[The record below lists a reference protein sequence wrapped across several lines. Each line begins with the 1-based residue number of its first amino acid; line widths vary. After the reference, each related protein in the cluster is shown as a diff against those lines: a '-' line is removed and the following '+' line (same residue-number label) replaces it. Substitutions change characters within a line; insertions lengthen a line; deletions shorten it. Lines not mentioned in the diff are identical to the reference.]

1 MLDAADRLDVRQTG
15 ITRPGGAGRRVARR
29 RTELPADRRPARH
42 QPLDLRTTA
51 RAATST
57 PQSFFDFRVW
67 VRALCA
73 IGLRIDE
80 ACRAR
85 RSDVDLVA
93 GCLRVGHA
101 KTPAGVRS
109 VQLTPDTAS
118 DLQRYLAMT
127 ADHPADG
134 PLLPTRR
141 GTFHNRNNAQ
151 GITSVVKT
159 ATGQY
164 TVTVDA
170 TMVPG
175 GNVNSCVPLVS
186 IGSRDA
192 AFPIAGEL
200 SVGRPS
206 GIPAN
211 QLLVFFRNSAG
222 TAANLYTGGGSIG
235 FSIALLC

>member
-1 MLDAADRLDVRQTG
+1 VAGAPGAPGPQGSQGIQGLQGAPAAQIRAFARTDACC
-15 ITRPGGAGRRVARR
+15 GGAP
-29 RTELPADRRPARH
+29 EP
-42 QPLDLRTTA
+42 TTA
-51 RAATST
+51 TL
-57 PQSFFDFRVW
+57 F
-67 VRALCA
+67 
-73 IGLRIDE
+73 
-80 ACRAR
+80 
-85 RSDVDLVA
+85 
-93 GCLRVGHA
+93 
-101 KTPAGVRS
+101 
-109 VQLTPDTAS
+109 
-118 DLQRYLAMT
+118 
-127 ADHPADG
+127 
-134 PLLPTRR
+134 
-141 GTFHNRNNAQ
+141 NAQ

>member
-1 MLDAADRLDVRQTG
+1 MLVLAGTAVGATKVL
-15 ITRPGGAGRRVARR
+15 ITSSKQVKAGALA
-29 RTELPADRRPARH
+29 
-42 QPLDLRTTA
+42 
-51 RAATST
+51 
-57 PQSFFDFRVW
+57 
-67 VRALCA
+67 
-73 IGLRIDE
+73 
-80 ACRAR
+80 
-85 RSDVDLVA
+85 
-93 GCLRVGHA
+93 
-101 KTPAGVRS
+101 
-109 VQLTPDTAS
+109 AS
-118 DLQRYLAMT
+118 DLSDSARASLKGNRG
-127 ADHPADG
+127 PAG
-134 PLLPTRR
+134 PAGAAGSAGTPGVAGAPGAQGPQGAQGIQGLQGAAAAQIRAFAKTDACCGGATEPTNA
-141 GTFHNRNNAQ
+141 TLFNAQ
-151 GITSVVKT
+151 GITSVAKT

-192 AFPIAGEL
+192 AFPLAGEL